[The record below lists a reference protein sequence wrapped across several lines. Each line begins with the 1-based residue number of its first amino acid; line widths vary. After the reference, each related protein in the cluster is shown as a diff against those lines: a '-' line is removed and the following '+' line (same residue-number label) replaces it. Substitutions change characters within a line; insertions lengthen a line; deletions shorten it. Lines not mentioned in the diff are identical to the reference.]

1 MAPKLSALMGLMAFA
16 CVLLSTFF
24 GVSFVSDWLLDAAQV
39 LFVVAIVV
47 FGGYI
52 FLGVIGDA
60 GTV

>member
-1 MAPKLSALMGLMAFA
+1 MAPKLSALMGLTAFA